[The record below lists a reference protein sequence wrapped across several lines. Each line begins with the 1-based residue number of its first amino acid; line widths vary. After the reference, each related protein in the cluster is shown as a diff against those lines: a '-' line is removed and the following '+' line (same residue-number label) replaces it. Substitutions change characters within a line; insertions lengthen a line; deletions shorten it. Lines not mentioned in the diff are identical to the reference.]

1 MWDSIKDN
9 WAQITV
15 LGAIIVILGGAY
27 MEYRIGKNVNDA
39 FKAAS
44 LVNPAVVEA
53 NTESIEDL
61 EKEAEKLDS
70 KIERIVDILLE
81 E

>member
-1 MWDSIKDN
+1 MNFLKENGGLI
-9 WAQITV
+9 AV
-15 LGAIIVILGGAY
+15 L
-27 MEYRIGKNVNDA
+27 
-39 FKAAS
+39 AAC
-44 LVNPAVVEA
+44 AVVGAAYLEWRIDVNQREQLAAAELASPADVAA

-61 EKEAEKLDS
+61 EKADERMDG

>member
-9 WAQITV
+9 WAQIMV
-15 LGAIIVILGGAY
+15 LGAAIVLLGGAY
-27 MEYRIGKNVNDA
+27 MEYRIGKNVDDA
-39 FKAAS
+39 FKAADMI
-44 LVNPAVVEA
+44 NPADVAA

-61 EKEAEKLDS
+61 EKESEKLDD

-81 E
+81 P

>member
-15 LGAIIVILGGAY
+15 LGVILMTACGAFV
-27 MEYRIGKNVNDA
+27 EYRIGKNVDEA
-39 FKAAS
+39 FKAADMI
-44 LVNPAVVEA
+44 NPADVAA

-61 EKEAEKLDS
+61 EKESEKLDD

-81 E
+81 P